1 MNSSDWKNIISL
13 ENNHVDHYDI
23 NLYFMYRSREVYLKS
38 VLDMKPKDKIE
49 TTFKTIERFAKR
61 LDK

>member
-1 MNSSDWKNIISL
+1 MNSSDWKNVISL

-38 VLDMKPKDKIE
+38 VLDMKPKDKI
-49 TTFKTIERFAKR
+49 
-61 LDK
+61 